1 MSWVEKYNINSV
13 DIQNKKWY
21 TKIYQKDASIISS
34 TLTGLSSPIIFEY
47 TNDSDDLFSPLKEV
61 KANLNVITDTNFYLL
76 DLYSYEPKTY
86 LVQIYQDEVSTGTLF
101 YNGFID
107 TQNYSASYNPAP
119 TQVSIACNTG
129 LSLLKDIEYK
139 DSSGNYYNGRK
150 YESEIILDIL
160 NKIDCSSFKEFIN
173 VYENRMDKTSSH
185 SPLDQAQIDVDVF
198 RDINCDEVLYHILS
212 KYNACIV
219 QKDGIF
225 NIYRPTDLVT
235 NNINGRFFT
244 DVSTKTSISYNPVQY
259 IKRPTQD
266 STIQQLPGGIMNIIA
281 PAKKININQ
290 DYCNKETWLDNH
302 KLSLNTYKNG
312 VWDYWTSSYKEY
324 YSSEAAKPI
333 SNWMPSELEGAALPR
348 QGNPPVPLNDDVCL
362 KQTFAVNSVKS
373 ANDVFVLE
381 FDYLLYCYA
390 GVVNGVPNYYDNC
403 AFLVRLKY
411 DASNYWLAND
421 TGDYCK
427 WTTAYSW
434 CGPTGLTV
442 YDRSVPGAA
451 EWKTFRRK
459 IIGLPGSG
467 SYTFIFT
474 RMYTPYPAWD
484 KIVGAIKNVKFY
496 CTSDKVVRELKL
508 KTVKKRFLFGFINLF
523 KKEFWKKVYTSE
535 DVYNDNEEIVEKVY
549 NPDVSANYGQ
559 ELDYD
564 YILGDVVDTSLNNVL
579 EQFSGSLN
587 IIKDSSK
594 LYTSSW
600 SSTYDSSKLL
610 LEIAGD
616 EIARQYN
623 TPKQF
628 IQLPFMEVG
637 ASKASF
643 NVIGNVID
651 SDNNNKVFA
660 FNRGSFDIKNREWN
674 IDLVEL
680 STPPDTLS
688 LSSNSINFG
697 KSGGDASVS
706 VTVTPFFREW
716 TAIETNSSGS
726 PLSYPWFSTSI
737 NGNILTVDCSQQ
749 LSGAAARTGYVTVDS
764 SYKTALLTITQDAS
778 ISRSMV
784 VSGEAVY
791 YADGGSFLCMGTG
804 KWDVS
809 ANAPWYIT
817 YPTFM
822 EGHISPTSGTGN
834 ATVICY
840 SVDTVGSGMITFYWT
855 SDDVYAGYNFGAISD
870 AGGCF

>member
-86 LVQIYQDEVSTGTLF
+86 LVQIYQDEVSAGTL
-101 YNGFID
+101 YYRGFID

-139 DSSGNYYNGRK
+139 DAGGNYYNGRK

-160 NKIDCSSFKEFIN
+160 GKVDCSSFKEYVN
-173 VYENRMDKTSSH
+173 VYESRMNKTSSY
-185 SPLDQAQIDVDVF
+185 SPLDQTQIDVDVF
-198 RDINCDEVLYHILS
+198 RDMYCDEVLSHILS

-244 DVSTKTSISYNPVQY
+244 DVSTKTSISFNPAQY
-259 IKRPTQD
+259 IKRPTQN
-266 STIQQLPGGIMNIIA
+266 STIQQLPGGIMNITA

-290 DYCNKETWLDNH
+290 DYGNKESWLDNH
-302 KLSLNTYKNG
+302 KLLLSTYKNG
-312 VWDYWTSSYKEY
+312 VWDYWTSS
-324 YSSEAAKPI
+324 SSEASKPI
-333 SNWMPSELEGAALPR
+333 SNWIPSELDGAVLPR
-348 QGNPPVPLNDDVCL
+348 QGSPLNDTVYL

-381 FDYLLYCYA
+381 FDYLLY
-390 GVVNGVPNYYDNC
+390 NYSGSTITNC
-403 AFLVRLKY
+403 GFFVKLKY
-411 DASNYWLAND
+411 DGGNYWLTPD

-427 WTTAYSW
+427 WVTSDSY
-434 CGPTGLTV
+434 CGTGSISV
-442 YDRSVPGAA
+442 EDRSVDGAA
-451 EWKTFRRK
+451 EWVTYRKK
-459 IIGLPGSG
+459 IIGLPASG
-467 SYTFIFT
+467 SYTFTFT
-474 RMYTPYPAWD
+474 RIYSPTVTS
-484 KIVGAIKNVKFY
+484 IVGAIKNVKFY

-535 DVYNDNEEIVEKVY
+535 DVYNDNEEIVEKLY

-559 ELDYD
+559 ELNYD

-637 ASKASF
+637 TSKTSF

-651 SDNNNKVFA
+651 SDNNDKVFA

-680 STPPDTLS
+680 STPPDTLR
-688 LSSNSINFG
+688 LSSNSINFN

-716 TAIETNSSGS
+716 TAKETNSSGS
-726 PLSYPWFSTSI
+726 LLNYPWFSTNI
-737 NGNILTVDCSQQ
+737 NGNILTIDCSQQ
-749 LSGAAARTGYVTVDS
+749 LSGSAARTGYVTIDS

-778 ISRSMV
+778 IAILKSMT
-784 VSGEAVY
+784 VSGEDLTQY
-791 YADGGSFLCMGTG
+791 GDGGNALCIGG
-804 KWDVS
+804 QWDVS
-809 ANAPWYIT
+809 SNAAWYIT
-817 YPTFM
+817 YPSILN
-822 EGHISPTSGTGN
+822 GIISPTSGTGN
-834 ATVICY
+834 AIITAY
-840 SVDTVGSGMITFYWT
+840 HASGMGSGTIDFYWT
-855 SDDVYAGYNFGAISD
+855 SNNAYAGYSFDVVSQ
-870 AGGCF
+870 AGGCV